1 MKIFTLLK
9 NSFSR
14 VVAWVAIPVYV
25 MGSGYSL
32 WLGIQ
37 LGQPITIDGFL
48 FTLGFGSFA
57 AVGSLLVARCAS
69 YPVSWFMVTI
79 GLVGGLF
86 PTADAYA
93 ANILTTQGT
102 PNHLAVF
109 CAWLNQIYWMPML
122 ALAMIYL
129 PMFIPNGHLPSRRWL
144 PVAILSSLSV
154 AGVLVLNAFS
164 ETLTGQIIDY
174 QIANPIGIK
183 GLGSAVDTSFFPFLV
198 FGLLV
203 GLFSAVA
210 SLIVRFIH
218 SKGDERQQIK
228 WFLYAGTLIP
238 LMIATNYLPNVFG
251 AMVVG
256 FILICL
262 STSIGIAIL
271 RYHLYDI
278 DLLIR
283 RTLQYFL
290 LTSLLV
296 LAYFGGIVLLQ
307 TLFRALTGEV
317 SQVAIVISTLGIAAL
332 FNPLR
337 RRIQDSVDHRFYRS
351 KYDASRAL
359 SAFSQTARV
368 EVELMQLAGALINVV
383 DETVK
388 PEKAA
393 LWLRQSPSNSS
404 HQTGQHGAR

>member
-14 VVAWVAIPVYV
+14 VVAWVELPVFV

-57 AVGSLLVARCAS
+57 AVGSLLVARCPS
-69 YPVSWFMVTI
+69 NLVSWFMVTI

-93 ANILTTQGT
+93 AYILTTQGT
-102 PNHLAVF
+102 PNLLAVF
-109 CAWLNQIYWMPML
+109 CAWLNQIYWIPLLGL
-122 ALAMIYL
+122 ALIYL
-129 PMFIPNGHLPSRRWL
+129 PLLFPDGHLPSRRWL
-144 PVAILSSLSV
+144 PVTILASLAV
-154 AGVLVLNAFS
+154 VGALVINAFS
-164 ETLTGQIIDY
+164 ETLNGQIIDY
-174 QIANPIGIK
+174 QITNPIGIK

-198 FGLLV
+198 IGLLV

-218 SKGDERQQIK
+218 SKGAERQQIK
-228 WFLYAGTLIP
+228 WFLFAVALIP
-238 LMIATNYLPNVFG
+238 LMITTNYLPNIFG
-251 AMVVG
+251 AFVVG
-256 FILICL
+256 VILVCL
-262 STSIGIAIL
+262 STAIGVAVL

-278 DLLIR
+278 DLIIR
-283 RTLQYFL
+283 RTLQYSI
-290 LTSLLV
+290 LTGLLV
-296 LAYFGGIVLLQ
+296 LVYFGGIVLLQ
-307 TLFRALTGEV
+307 SIIRSLTGDV

-337 RRIQDSVDHRFYRS
+337 HRSQDFVDRRFYRS
-351 KYDASRAL
+351 KYDAARVL
-359 SAFSQTARV
+359 SAFAQTARD
-368 EVELMQLAGALINVV
+368 EVEMNRLSGALLEIVV
-383 DETVK
+383 DAMQ
-388 PEKAA
+388 PEKAS
-393 LWLRQSPSNSS
+393 LWLRDSKD
-404 HQTGQHGAR
+404 TVL

>member
-14 VVAWVAIPVYV
+14 VVAWVELPVFV

-57 AVGSLLVARCAS
+57 AVGSLLVARCPS
-69 YPVSWFMVTI
+69 NPVSWFMVTI

-93 ANILTTQGT
+93 AYILTTQGT
-102 PNHLAVF
+102 PNLLAVF
-109 CAWLNQIYWMPML
+109 CAWLNQIYWIPLLGL
-122 ALAMIYL
+122 ALIYL
-129 PMFIPNGHLPSRRWL
+129 PLLFPDGHLPSRRWL
-144 PVAILSSLSV
+144 PVTILASLAV
-154 AGVLVLNAFS
+154 VGALVINAFS
-164 ETLTGQIIDY
+164 ETLNGQIIDY
-174 QIANPIGIK
+174 QIINPIGIK

-198 FGLLV
+198 IGLLV

-218 SKGDERQQIK
+218 SKGAERQQIK
-228 WFLYAGTLIP
+228 WFLFAVTLIP
-238 LMIATNYLPNVFG
+238 LMITTNYLPNIFG
-251 AMVVG
+251 AFVVG
-256 FILICL
+256 VILVCL
-262 STSIGIAIL
+262 SIAIGVAVL

-278 DLLIR
+278 DLIIR
-283 RTLQYFL
+283 RTLQYSI
-290 LTSLLV
+290 LTGLLV
-296 LAYFGGIVLLQ
+296 LVYFGGIVLLQ
-307 TLFRALTGEV
+307 SIIRSLTGDV

-337 RRIQDSVDHRFYRS
+337 HRSQDFVDRRFYRS
-351 KYDASRAL
+351 KYDAARVL
-359 SAFSQTARV
+359 SAFAQTARD
-368 EVELMQLAGALINVV
+368 EVEMNRLSGALLEIVV
-383 DETVK
+383 DAMQ
-388 PEKAA
+388 PEKAS
-393 LWLRQSPSNSS
+393 LWLRDSKD
-404 HQTGQHGAR
+404 TVL